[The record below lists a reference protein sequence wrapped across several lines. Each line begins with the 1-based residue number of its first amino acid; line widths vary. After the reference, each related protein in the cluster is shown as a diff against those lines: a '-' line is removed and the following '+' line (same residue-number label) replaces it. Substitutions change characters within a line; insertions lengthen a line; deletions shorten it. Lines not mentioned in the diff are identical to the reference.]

1 LDNQSLNNNATAIIN
16 PRVVNNNSDQ
26 LLNDSLDDPYIAAP
40 VSPPQLQPATSRP
53 HFKFE
58 NKRQVQVP
66 STLVPS
72 TLVPSA
78 RISNIS
84 PQSLLATTAMSVLP
98 TTPINMPPV
107 YQRQKKS
114 QK

>member
-72 TLVPSA
+72 A

>member
-1 LDNQSLNNNATAIIN
+1 MDNQSLNNNATAIIN

-66 STLVPS
+66 SAS
-72 TLVPSA
+72 
-78 RISNIS
+78 ISNIS

>member
-1 LDNQSLNNNATAIIN
+1 LDNQPLNNNATAIIN
-16 PRVVNNNSDQ
+16 PHIVNNNSDQ

-58 NKRQVQVP
+58 NKRQ
-66 STLVPS
+66 LVA
-72 TLVPSA
+72 SA
-78 RISNIS
+78 SISNIS
-84 PQSLLATTAMSVLP
+84 PQSLLTTTSMTVLP
-98 TTPINMPPV
+98 TTPINIPPV